1 MYTRLRFIELHSVRL
16 IINHE
21 NVVKQF
27 FCCISL
33 RLGTEKLCRLKT
45 ARSITLRILR
55 QPLSKMHAFIMT
67 DGYLP
72 SSLCLHFAFSVNWF
86 KMQIRAIEK
95 RFNLFKVRTET
106 PKSKRPS
113 PVIGKV
119 YEIRHA
125 NRKDGEGLWVWSYSV
140 IIYLQLVRARLLVRL

>member
-1 MYTRLRFIELHSVRL
+1 
-16 IINHE
+16 
-21 NVVKQF
+21 
-27 FCCISL
+27 
-33 RLGTEKLCRLKT
+33 
-45 ARSITLRILR
+45 
-55 QPLSKMHAFIMT
+55 
-67 DGYLP
+67 
-72 SSLCLHFAFSVNWF
+72 
-86 KMQIRAIEK
+86 MQIRAIEK